1 MSSVLPFNENV
12 KPLFTLVSYMLTG
25 LFALSLIGVWSGYQG
40 YSPLWLFRF
49 LSLAALMMLSG
60 FVLGMGCVVNAEKQS
75 FTFHLKGLVWG
86 IILVVTSG
94 AAVILLEPKVGVFL
108 SGLLFLLLWQVELKT
123 NMARVYPEWL
133 WVGRT
138 KLSMAIA
145 LCHMLLW
152 LTVG

>member
-12 KPLFTLVSYMLTG
+12 KPLFTLISYLLAG
-25 LFALSLIGVWSGYQG
+25 LFALSLFGVWSGYQD
-40 YSPLWLFRF
+40 YSPIWLFRF

-60 FVLGMGCVVNAEKQS
+60 FVLGMGCVVNAEDQS

-86 IILVVTSG
+86 IILVMTSG
-94 AAVILLEPKVGVFL
+94 ASVILLEPKVGVFL

-152 LTVG
+152 LTVS